1 MHRVHAALDHVVL
14 GFCILLVSVL
24 CVLGICFVAFLFTTA
39 TRAEGVSARDVVQA
53 YPFHRAVSGIASYY
67 DCLKP
72 KQCSRSKRTASG
84 ERFNMHAMTAAHR
97 GYPFGTRLR
106 VTYSGRSVIVRVN
119 DRGPFVR
126 GRTIDLSRGAA
137 RMIAM
142 PGVARVTIERM

>member
-1 MHRVHAALDHVVL
+1 MRSLAAFCCVWNILVQARSAMRRSACAIIVL
-14 GFCILLVSVL
+14 SGL
-24 CVLGICFVAFLFTTA
+24 CGHGH
-39 TRAEGVSARDVVQA
+39 AEGVSARDVVQA

-84 ERFNMHAMTAAHR
+84 ERFDLHAMTAAHR

-142 PGVARVTIERM
+142 PGVARVTIERL